1 MDHSKINN
9 HNLREGSDFEN
20 ESIDSLAESR
30 KWSARR
36 RALSVARKPSY
47 HTYLIT
53 EDYQVVKKD
62 KQKEMGELMLI
73 ANETSVSPLR
83 FGSNP

>member
-1 MDHSKINN
+1 M
-9 HNLREGSDFEN
+9 
-20 ESIDSLAESR
+20 DSLVESR

-36 RALSVARKPSY
+36 RALSVAKKPAY

-53 EDYQVVKKD
+53 EDYQVIKKD
-62 KQKEMGELMLI
+62 KQKEKGELMLI

-83 FGSNP
+83 FGSIPSNSE